1 MSLSK
6 KQQDFARHVA
16 DLIHQIYARG
26 YACTFGHAYR
36 CPDCPVGTKNSNH
49 KIKLAIDLQ
58 LFKNGVYLTDGEDY
72 RQFAQYWEALHPDNR
87 NGIRFNDANH
97 FERTEHPWRDGE
109 EEKI

>member
-36 CPDCPVGTKNSNH
+36 CPDCPVGMENSVH
-49 KIKLAIDLQ
+49 KSRLAVDLQ
-58 LFKNGVYLTDGEDY
+58 LFKDGEYLTDTEDY
-72 RQFAQYWEALHPDNR
+72 RQFGEYWKALGYHNRWGGDFSSPD
-87 NGIRFNDANH
+87 GNH
-97 FERTEHPWRDGE
+97 FSYEHQGRA
-109 EEKI
+109 

>member
-36 CPDCPVGTKNSNH
+36 CQDCPIGMTDSVH
-49 KIKLAIDLQ
+49 KSRLAVDLN
-58 LFKNGVYLTDGEDY
+58 LFKDGEYLTDTEDY
-72 RQFAQYWEALHPDNR
+72 RQFGMYWEALGEHNR
-87 NGIRFNDANH
+87 WGGAWDDGNH
-97 FERTEHPWRDGE
+97 FSYEHQGR
-109 EEKI
+109 K

>member
-36 CPDCPVGTKNSNH
+36 CQDCPVGMDNSVH
-49 KIKLAIDLQ
+49 KSRLAIDLN
-58 LFKNGVYLTDGEDY
+58 LFKDGEYLTDTEDY
-72 RQFAQYWEALHPDNR
+72 RQFGEYWEALGIWNR
-87 NGIRFNDANH
+87 WGGNFSNSDGNHFSYEHNGI
-97 FERTEHPWRDGE
+97 
-109 EEKI
+109 K